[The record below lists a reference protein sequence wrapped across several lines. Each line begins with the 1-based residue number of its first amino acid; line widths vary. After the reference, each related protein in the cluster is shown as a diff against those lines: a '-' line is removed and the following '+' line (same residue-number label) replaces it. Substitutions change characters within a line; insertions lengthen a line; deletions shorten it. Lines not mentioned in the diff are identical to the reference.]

1 MSDLTL
7 TWPELRERRGL
18 FSISSSLIVT
28 NLDIV
33 HKVMAQVFIVR
44 CEHIFLENRFC
55 YDAYCELFAPIPP
68 DVPVPSYEFQVDEA
82 GVVTWRQVE
91 SDYVRRVG
99 GK

>member
-1 MSDLTL
+1 MAYLTL
-7 TWPELRERRGL
+7 TWDELRERRGL

-33 HKVMAQVFIVR
+33 HKVMAQVLIVR
-44 CEHIFLENRFC
+44 CEHVFLENRFC
-55 YDAYCELFAPIPP
+55 YDAYCELFTPTPP
-68 DVPVPSYEFQVDEA
+68 NESVPSYEFQVDEA

-99 GK
+99 GR